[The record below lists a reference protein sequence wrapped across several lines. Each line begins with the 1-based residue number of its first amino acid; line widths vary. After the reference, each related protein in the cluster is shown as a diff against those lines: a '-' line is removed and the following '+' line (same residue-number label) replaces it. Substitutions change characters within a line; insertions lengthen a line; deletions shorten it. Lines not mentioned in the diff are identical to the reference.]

1 MHACKANPSTGFAVR
16 KQIDAFVVVV
26 VTNNVCD
33 NNLFIVTNVLE
44 EV

>member
-1 MHACKANPSTGFAVR
+1 MHACQANPSTGLIVR

-26 VTNNVCD
+26 TNNMCD